1 MTPMLD
7 AWAAVMGVSGPPG
20 ITASAGLTA
29 SGMDAAEEGFRVV
42 ATPAMRSLEDGVPDA
57 ADVLELMGLLAM
69 PEVLELFEGMEEVA
83 QPVSQAV
90 TTTKKSDVM
99 FMWGNW
105 GPRDGAAVKLGLT
118 RIGPVRSAAGIIG
131 QASSVSKATVLGLAR
146 KIACHWQR
154 QEWGSKA

>member
-29 SGMDAAEEGFRVV
+29 SGMDAAEEGFRGV

-57 ADVLELMGLLAM
+57 ADVLEWLAM
-69 PEVLELFEGMEEVA
+69 PEVLEGLEVVEVAA
-83 QPVSQAV
+83 QPVRQAV

-105 GPRDGAAVKLGLT
+105 ETRDGMAVKLGLT

-154 QEWGSKA
+154 QEWGSRA